1 MSNMRDAV
9 FPIQQRKSLAEVAT
23 TQEETLVA
31 EMTEEQQPAA
41 LPPARGSSS
50 SRFDPRTPDLSGE
63 NLSLEEA
70 STLFRVSE
78 RTLRR
83 QLSAGSIAGAV
94 QRGRRWLIPRASLI
108 GLYELKEPAVEPPAQ
123 SNEPEPQIIELITQL
138 LGRES
143 RAQAQLEAKTGQ
155 LEVMTERLL
164 ESEVRAA
171 RAEEQARALT
181 LELEALRKRRRW
193 LKRKPKA

>member
-1 MSNMRDAV
+1 
-9 FPIQQRKSLAEVAT
+9 
-23 TQEETLVA
+23 
-31 EMTEEQQPAA
+31 MTEEQQPPA
-41 LPPARGSSS
+41 LPPAGGSTS

-70 STLFRVSE
+70 SSLFRVSE

-83 QLSAGSIAGAV
+83 QLSAGKIAGAV
-94 QRGRRWLIPRASLI
+94 QRGRRWLIPRVSLM
-108 GLYELKEPAVEPPAQ
+108 GLYELKEPEGEPPTP
-123 SNEPEPQIIELITQL
+123 SNEPEPEVLELLSQL

-143 RAQAQLEAKTGQ
+143 KVQAQLEAKTGQ
-155 LEVMTERLL
+155 LEAMTERLL

-181 LELEALRKRRRW
+181 LELETLKQRRRW
-193 LKRKPKA
+193 LRRSPKA

>member
-1 MSNMRDAV
+1 
-9 FPIQQRKSLAEVAT
+9 
-23 TQEETLVA
+23 
-31 EMTEEQQPAA
+31 MTEEQQPPA
-41 LPPARGSSS
+41 LPPAGGSSS
-50 SRFDPRTPDLSGE
+50 SRFDPRKPDLSGE

-70 STLFRVSE
+70 SSLFRVSE

-94 QRGRRWLIPRASLI
+94 QRGRRWLIPRASI
-108 GLYELKEPAVEPPAQ
+108 AGLYELREPEGEPPAQ
-123 SNEPEPQIIELITQL
+123 SKEPEPQVLELISEL

-155 LEVMTERLL
+155 LEAMTERLL

-181 LELEALRKRRRW
+181 LELEVLKQRRRW
-193 LKRKPKA
+193 LRRSPKA